1 MAKLKKRS
9 VLGVNVISEDGVLWV
24 WTLDNMTYNWCPA
37 GQCRHAGKEG
47 GCDKIILW
55 SKDLTGAVAY
65 TMGWH
70 DSIHANRTQ
79 INTHCDGNGK
89 SEPQTGN

>member
-1 MAKLKKRS
+1 MAKLKQKS
-9 VLGVNVISEDGVLWV
+9 VLGVRTTSEDGVLWT
-24 WTLDNMTYNWCPA
+24 WSLDNIVYNWCPA
-37 GQCRHAGKEG
+37 GQCRHAGKDG

-70 DSIHANRTQ
+70 DAMRADRSNIGK
-79 INTHCDGNGK
+79 HCDGNGDGATA
-89 SEPQTGN
+89 PQ